1 MKPEANAEIRFMLK
15 RNVTQTVLFVIF
27 FSVGA
32 ASLGS
37 AVLCEDLVQY
47 YQNKRSLKAAQES
60 LARLESLNTDYD
72 VLLHLQAEDP
82 NFVKR
87 LAPTTPGSE
96 SEDANTVY
104 PRATPEELAAA
115 RRALMTDPEKLVA
128 EPVLPE
134 WLSRCSEPL
143 QRIVLFISGIVLI
156 ITSLVCFEPK
166 KKNSE
171 TETD

>member
-1 MKPEANAEIRFMLK
+1 MAR
-15 RNVTQTVLFVIF
+15 RNITQTILFVIF

-60 LARLESLNTDYD
+60 VARLESLNTDYD

-82 NFVKR
+82 NFVRR
-87 LAPTTPGSE
+87 LAPVTPGSE
-96 SEDANTVY
+96 TEDANTVY

-115 RRALMTDPEKLVA
+115 RRALMTAPEQQVP
-128 EPVLPE
+128 EPVLPG
-134 WLSRCSEPL
+134 WLSRCSEPRSRL
-143 QRIVLFISGIVLI
+143 ILFISGIVLI
-156 ITSLVCFEPK
+156 LTSLICFQPK
-166 KKNSE
+166 KRISE
-171 TETD
+171 TEID

>member
-1 MKPEANAEIRFMLK
+1 MPKSNF
-15 RNVTQTVLFVIF
+15 TQAILFVIF

-37 AVLCEDLVQY
+37 AVLCEDLIQY
-47 YQNKRSLKAAQES
+47 YQNKRSLKAAHES

-82 NFVKR
+82 NFVRR
-87 LAPTTPGSE
+87 LAPVTPGPE
-96 SEDANTVY
+96 SEDANIVY

-115 RRALMTDPEKLVA
+115 RRALMADPDQQVP

-134 WLSRCSEPL
+134 WLSRCSEPRR
-143 QRIVLFISGIVLI
+143 RIVLFISGIVLI

-166 KKNSE
+166 KKSSE
-171 TETD
+171 TKID